1 MNNSVAVDTLP
12 VVGVDFGRRRIRA
25 ALYSHGDPRSDLF
38 DGRDYIV
45 SHVCIREGNI
55 HFTYGVE
62 KRTTHRNAY
71 CFYDIRDRFGTD
83 GFEVN
88 ATGSRELIPAK
99 YVASAIFE
107 EIKNSIVKFKSGIR
121 DIVLTVPLYSSL
133 AYRTDLIYAAEIQGF
148 NVRSVISEPAAVACE
163 FNHFT
168 GEKRHLKKFVEATC
182 IITYC
187 LSEDGYECSLIKMK
201 DKDYTILGS
210 CRNHCIDGFPFRGS

>member
-1 MNNSVAVDTLP
+1 MNNAVAVDVLP
-12 VVGVDFGRRRIRA
+12 VVGIDFGRRRIRA
-25 ALYSHGDPRSDLF
+25 ALYSHGDPKSDLF
-38 DGRDYIV
+38 DGKDYIV
-45 SHVCIREGNI
+45 SHVCIRERNI
-55 HFTYGVE
+55 SFTYGTE

-71 CFYDIRDRFGTD
+71 CFYDIRDRLGTD

-88 ATGSRELIPAK
+88 ATGRVELIPAK

-107 EIKNSIVKFKSGIR
+107 EIKNSIEYHKSGIR
-121 DIVLTVPLYSSL
+121 DIVLTVPLDSTL

-148 NVRSVISEPAAVACE
+148 NVISVISEPAAMACE

-168 GEKRHLKKFVEATC
+168 GEKRHLKRFVDATC

-201 DKDYTILGS
+201 DKDYTLLAS
-210 CRNHCIDGFPFRGS
+210 CHDHRIEGFPFREL